1 MTPATTPE
9 PILRTLSPLLR
20 SLESKLRAS
29 VEGPRTYPLDLIR
42 KAALEGVVVDLQRKA
57 QDLDVD
63 QPLLVVMLMGG
74 TGVGKSTLLNA
85 LAGAPIAASSV
96 TRPTTRDPVV
106 YFHDS
111 IRTDRLD
118 PALRQC
124 RLQQHDREALRQK
137 VIVDTPDLDSND
149 LANREKLIALLPVAD
164 VVLYVG
170 SQEKYHDQLGWQL
183 FREQRR
189 RRAFAFVM
197 NKWDRCLHPGA
208 TGVRPDEDLLRD
220 LEREGFTQPL
230 LFRTAAQRWLD
241 STNGQPKDLPEGD
254 QFRDLVNWLEAGLT
268 RLEIEAL
275 KARGVQQLL
284 AQMDQEL
291 EKISPPDLS
300 VQAGDTRKAWDKIL
314 LDEANYD
321 ADVLVS
327 TLDPCQAEIEGHFS
341 VQGQARFTGPM
352 RWYLRLYTGVQ
363 YAGTTLRDRVSVLP
377 KIGSRPEPA
386 KPWDVSNL
394 TRECSRVAGERALDK
409 RLTALSNRLL
419 VEAEEQKFPLPLLT
433 PPVESATKLDW
444 RRRYDLGLTDALQS
458 AEHVWVRP
466 TGTRRMLQTILVVLG
481 NTLPTVALLGG
492 YLIVMWEFFI
502 RGHAPGTVE
511 LLSPVIMTMIVLVIL
526 QLLIN
531 LLLPMRWSAIRG
543 EFRRQLEERL
553 RGSLREAFLA
563 IPGDVAQAL
572 ERERRQVE
580 ELRGEVGRIRQWL
593 EERQQQANIAGL
605 YGSEES

>member
-1 MTPATTPE
+1 MTPSTTPE
-9 PILRTLSPLLR
+9 PILRTLAPLLR

-29 VEGPRTYPLDLIR
+29 VEGPRTYQLDLIR
-42 KAALEGVVVDLQRKA
+42 KAALEGIVVDLHRKA

-85 LAGAPIAASSV
+85 LAGAPIASAAV

-111 IRTDRLD
+111 IRPDRLD

-124 RLQQHDREALRQK
+124 RLQQHDREPLRQK

-170 SQEKYHDQLGWQL
+170 SQEKYHDNLGWQL

-208 TGVRPDEDLLRD
+208 SGVRPDEDLRRD
-220 LEREGFTQPL
+220 LEGEGFTQHL

-241 STNGQPKDLPEGD
+241 SPNGQPKDLPEGE
-254 QFRDLVNWLEAGLT
+254 QFRDLVNWLEMGLT

-275 KARGVQQLL
+275 KARGVMQLL
-284 AQMDQEL
+284 TQMDLEL
-291 EKISPPDLS
+291 EQTTPPDLS
-300 VQAGDTRKAWDKIL
+300 GPAADTRKAWDKIL
-314 LDEANYD
+314 LDEAEYD
-321 ADVLVS
+321 ADVLVG

-363 YAGTTLRDRVSVLP
+363 YAGTTLRDKVSVLP
-377 KIGSRPEPA
+377 KVGSRLEPA

-433 PPVESATKLDW
+433 PPVEGATKLDW
-444 RRRYDLGLTDALQS
+444 RRRYDVALTEALQS
-458 AEHVWVRP
+458 AEQIWVRP
-466 TGTRRMLQTILVVLG
+466 RGPRKWLQTVLVLLG
-481 NTLPTVALLGG
+481 NTLPTAALLVG
-492 YLIVMWEFFI
+492 YLIIMWMFFVQNHI
-502 RGHAPGTVE
+502 AGTVE
-511 LLSPVIMTMIVLVIL
+511 LLSPVIMTLIVLVIL

-531 LLLPMRWSAIRG
+531 LLLPMRWSTIRG
-543 EFRRQLEERL
+543 EF
-553 RGSLREAFLA
+553 
-563 IPGDVAQAL
+563 
-572 ERERRQVE
+572 
-580 ELRGEVGRIRQWL
+580 
-593 EERQQQANIAGL
+593 
-605 YGSEES
+605 